1 MLGVYGG
8 TFNPVH
14 YGHLRTAFEVFE
26 FFALD
31 QLRLIPCRI
40 PAHRQQPAV
49 SAEIRFQLL
58 QLAIAGMPGWIAD
71 RRELERPGPSYMV
84 DTLASLRQEFSKE
97 SILLFMGQ
105 DAFNGLEKWHCWQQL
120 FDYAHIVVMTRPGYQ
135 KQISSDWLQ
144 NKLTQKPAA
153 LQHKIA
159 GLLYF
164 HAVTPLDISSSDIRA
179 LIKAGR
185 QPKFLMP
192 DNVIQAINQ
201 QQLYQTG
208 N

>member
-14 YGHLRTAFEVFE
+14 YGHLRTAFEVSE
-26 FFALD
+26 FFKLD

-49 SAEIRFQLL
+49 SAETRFQLL
-58 QLAIAGMPGWIAD
+58 QLAVADLPGWIAD
-71 RRELERPGPSYMV
+71 RRELDRPGPSYMV
-84 DTLASLRQEFSKE
+84 DTLASLRQEFPQE
-97 SILLFMGQ
+97 SIILFMGQ
-105 DAFNGLEKWHCWQQL
+105 DAFNGLESWHCWRRL
-120 FDYAHIVVMTRPGYQ
+120 FDYAHIVVITRPGYPRR
-135 KQISSDWLQ
+135 INSTWLQ
-144 NKLTQKPAA
+144 HRLTQTAA
-153 LQHKIA
+153 ELRHKST
-159 GLLYF
+159 GSLYF
-164 HAVTPLDISSSDIRA
+164 HTVTPLDISSSNIRA

>member
-14 YGHLRTAFEVFE
+14 YGHLRTAFEVTE
-26 FFALD
+26 FFKLD

-49 SAEIRFQLL
+49 SAETRFQLL
-58 QLAIAGMPGWIAD
+58 QLAVADLPGWIVD
-71 RRELERPGPSYMV
+71 RRELDRPGPSYMV
-84 DTLASLRQEFSKE
+84 DTLASLRREFPAE
-97 SILLFMGQ
+97 TIVLFMGQ
-105 DAFNGLEKWHCWQQL
+105 DAFNGLENWHCWRQL
-120 FDYAHIVVMTRPGYQ
+120 FDYAHIVVITRPGYPRQ
-135 KQISSDWLQ
+135 VDSVWLQ
-144 NKLTQKPAA
+144 HRLTRTATVLRHKP
-153 LQHKIA
+153 A

-164 HAVTPLDISSSDIRA
+164 HSVTPLDISSSAIRA
-179 LIKAGR
+179 LIRAGR

-192 DNVIQAINQ
+192 DNVIQAIDQ